1 MNHVS
6 TPAILLLKQPP
17 LTSPQPNSTIG
28 EAMAVKPELAVVIEA
43 RNYDRDLDMEPFQW
57 VACVAWRCRPWQ
69 EFFRI
74 QFESFKNE
82 KWTKAE
88 QETEHQLYKK
98 LMQSSPGPETEF
110 QQKFPKVGNRAL
122 RDSLG
127 ASCGPAVVQF
137 NLANPETCGRML
149 EGSLVLCLVL
159 VLIFNPV

>member
-1 MNHVS
+1 
-6 TPAILLLKQPP
+6 
-17 LTSPQPNSTIG
+17 
-28 EAMAVKPELAVVIEA
+28 MAVTGSTTTENSYQTPELAVVIEA

-88 QETEHQLYKK
+88 QETEHQRYKK
-98 LMQSSPGPETEF
+98 LMQSLPGPDTEF